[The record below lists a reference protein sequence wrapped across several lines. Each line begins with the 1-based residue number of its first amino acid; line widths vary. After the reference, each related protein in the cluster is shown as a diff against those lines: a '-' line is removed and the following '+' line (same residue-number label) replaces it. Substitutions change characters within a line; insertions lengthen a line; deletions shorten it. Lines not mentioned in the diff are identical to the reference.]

1 MSAKNIILAL
11 VLLLAGGA
19 AGYFLSG
26 RAAHAPGTAGAAAHA
41 AGNATAQAGAERKA
55 LYWYDPM
62 YPGTHFDKPGK
73 SPFMDMDLV
82 PRYADDGDE
91 GNGIRIDPAQVQN
104 LAVRTVK
111 ARRGNLIFARD
122 IPANVVFNEY
132 RMAKVQ
138 PRADGFVESIHSFA
152 VGDAVAKGAP
162 LADITV
168 PAWAADQ
175 SEYLLLKSQHA
186 PREIVN
192 GVREKLR
199 LAGMP
204 EEMLGAV
211 DKTGRV
217 QTRLTLKAPVAGII
231 TALNVYPGMNVS
243 KEMVVAVIEGADPV
257 WVTADVPESDVHLLL
272 GKNRLRLAVQAY
284 PDRVFMA
291 ENVTLLPKA
300 NQDTRTVPL
309 RMTVANPEGLL
320 KPGMTASLRLR
331 GTGPET
337 LLVPTQSVIDLGDEQ
352 RVVTRA
358 ANGGFVPKKVRVLR
372 SSRDETAIIS
382 GLEEGENVVVSGL
395 FLIDSEANLRGALDK
410 MRGND
415 AREEGGHEKK

>member
-1 MSAKNIILAL
+1 M
-11 VLLLAGGA
+11 
-19 AGYFLSG
+19 
-26 RAAHAPGTAGAAAHA
+26 
-41 AGNATAQAGAERKA
+41 
-55 LYWYDPM
+55 
-62 YPGTHFDKPGK
+62 
-73 SPFMDMDLV
+73 
-82 PRYADDGDE
+82 
-91 GNGIRIDPAQVQN
+91 
-104 LAVRTVK
+104 
-111 ARRGNLIFARD
+111 
-122 IPANVVFNEY
+122 
-132 RMAKVQ
+132 
-138 PRADGFVESIHSFA
+138 
-152 VGDAVAKGAP
+152 
-162 LADITV
+162 
-168 PAWAADQ
+168 
-175 SEYLLLKSQHA
+175 
-186 PREIVN
+186 
-192 GVREKLR
+192 
-199 LAGMP
+199 
-204 EEMLGAV
+204 

-243 KEMVVAVIEGADPV
+243 KEMVVAIIQGADPV
-257 WVTADVPESDVHLLL
+257 WITADVPESDVHLLL

-331 GTGPET
+331 GTGPEA
-337 LLVPTQSVIDLGDEQ
+337 LLVPTQSVIDLGNEK

-358 ANGGFVPKKVRVLR
+358 ANGSFVPKKVQVLR
-372 SSRDETAIIS
+372 SSRDETAIVS

-415 AREEGGHEKK
+415 AQEEGGHEKN

>member
-1 MSAKNIILAL
+1 MSNGTVRYFIIAL
-11 VLLLAGGA
+11 IALLLADWTQPLLLQA
-19 AGYFLSG
+19 CTLS
-26 RAAHAPGTAGAAAHA
+26 
-41 AGNATAQAGAERKA
+41 
-55 LYWYDPM
+55 
-62 YPGTHFDKPGK
+62 
-73 SPFMDMDLV
+73 
-82 PRYADDGDE
+82 
-91 GNGIRIDPAQVQN
+91 PA
-104 LAVRTVK
+104 
-111 ARRGNLIFARD
+111 
-122 IPANVVFNEY
+122 
-132 RMAKVQ
+132 MAKVQ

-186 PREIVN
+186 PRDIIN
-192 GVREKLR
+192 GVREKMR

-204 EEMLGAV
+204 EEMLAAV

-243 KEMVVAVIEGADPV
+243 KEMVVAVIQGADPV
-257 WVTADVPESDVHLLL
+257 WITADVPESDVHLLL

-320 KPGMTASLRLR
+320 KPGMISTGVKSPIGIRVSGPDTAAVDKAAVEVQNLAKTVPGVTSALAESLTGGRYFDVNINRRQAARYGMSASSILPLRLS
-331 GTGPET
+331 TI
-337 LLVPTQSVIDLGDEQ
+337 VSIASPTS
-352 RVVTRA
+352 
-358 ANGGFVPKKVRVLR
+358 
-372 SSRDETAIIS
+372 
-382 GLEEGENVVVSGL
+382 ENS
-395 FLIDSEANLRGALDK
+395 A
-410 MRGND
+410 
-415 AREEGGHEKK
+415 